1 MARDADKAK
10 LPADTL
16 ANQPHKA
23 KRTISN
29 SGLWHQPRK
38 IAKKGTGKRSALETS
53 ESAEAW
59 MFELLVLHVN
69 ILCVSLR
76 SGSN

>member
-38 IAKKGTGKRSALETS
+38 IAKKGTGKRSAL
-53 ESAEAW
+53 
-59 MFELLVLHVN
+59 LVLRVN

-76 SGSN
+76 VVVINFM

>member
-29 SGLWHQPRK
+29 SGLWHQLRK

-53 ESAEAW
+53 FAEAW